1 MSTLTID
8 RRAFLKLSAAA
19 AAVSGLT
26 LASAGAKAAPVQTK
40 ARIVIAGAG
49 AAGIAM
55 ASQLSQRLSGAA
67 ITVIDRKATHW
78 FQPGFT
84 LVAAGIWDPAKVQ
97 VANAA
102 YMPDG
107 VEWVREEVAVIA
119 PENNSVTTSGGR
131 TIAYDYLIVAT
142 GLVLDYGRVEGM
154 ERGLIGK
161 HGIASIYAGPDAAR
175 ASFEVMEDF
184 IGTGGQGVFVRPKT
198 EMKCAGAPL
207 KFTFITEDRARI
219 RGRREAVT
227 LHYYAPFTNLF
238 SVAPVHAKVEQLFT
252 ERDIAFT
259 YKHTLRAIDPGRQV
273 ATFET
278 PEGTT
283 EVDWDMLHLVPP
295 MRAPDAVLNSALPWQ
310 DGPLAA
316 DGWVEVD
323 KARLQHTRFANVFAV
338 GDIAGVP
345 RGKTAASVKWQVPV
359 VAENLA
365 ALIAG
370 KEMTATYNG
379 YTSCPMVSGYGRAM
393 LVEFDY
399 EGNLTPSFPF
409 IDPLKELWVSWT
421 IEEQALKPAY
431 LAMLRGHG

>member
-1 MSTLTID
+1 MTEMKID
-8 RRAFLKLSAAA
+8 RRAFLKLSAVAA
-19 AAVSGLT
+19 AATGLPLIVSG
-26 LASAGAKAAPVQTK
+26 AQAAPVQTK

-55 ASQLSQRLSGAA
+55 ASQLSRRLSGAT
-67 ITVIDRKATHW
+67 ITVVDPKATHW

-102 YMPDG
+102 YMPEG
-107 VEWVREEVAVIA
+107 VEWVRDEVAA
-119 PENNSVTTSGGR
+119 FSPESNALTTAGGQ

-142 GLVLDYGRVEGM
+142 GLVLDYARVEGM

-175 ASFEVMEDF
+175 ASFEVMEEF
-184 IGTGGQGVFVRPKT
+184 IGKGGEGVFVRPKT

-207 KFTFITEDRARI
+207 KFTFITEDRARL
-219 RGRREAVT
+219 RGRRDAVK

-238 SVAPVHAKVEQLFT
+238 SVAPVHAKVAELFT

-259 YKHTLRAIDPGRQV
+259 YKHTLRAIDPGRKV

-283 EVDWDMLHLVPP
+283 DVGWDMLHLVPP

-323 KARLQHTRFANVFAV
+323 KSSLRHKRFGNVFAV

-359 VAENLA
+359 VAENLVS
-365 ALIAG
+365 LIAG
-370 KEMTATYNG
+370 KEMTAAYNG

>member
-1 MSTLTID
+1 MSKLTID
-8 RRAFLKLSAAA
+8 RRAFLKLSAVAA
-19 AAVSGLT
+19 AASGLPLVSG
-26 LASAGAKAAPVQTK
+26 AQAAPVQTK

-55 ASQLSQRLSGAA
+55 ASQVSRRLSGAT

-84 LVAAGIWDPAKVQ
+84 LVAAGIWDPAKVE

-102 YMPDG
+102 YMPQG
-107 VEWVREEVAVIA
+107 VEWVQEEVAA
-119 PENNSVTTSGGR
+119 FSPETNTVATSGGR

-142 GLVLDYGRVEGM
+142 GLMLDYGRIEGM

-161 HGIASIYAGPDAAR
+161 HGITSIYAGPEAAR
-175 ASFEVMEDF
+175 ASFEVMDAF
-184 IGTGGQGVFVRPKT
+184 VGTGGQGVFLRPQT

-207 KFTFITEDRARI
+207 KFTFLAEDRARL
-219 RGRREAVT
+219 RGRRDAVT
-227 LHYYAPFTNLF
+227 LHYYTPFTNLF
-238 SVAPVHAKVEQLFT
+238 SVAPVHTKVEQLFT
-252 ERDIAFT
+252 ERDVAFS
-259 YKHTLRAIDPGRQV
+259 YKHTLRAIDPGRKI

-278 PEGTT
+278 PEGMK
-283 EVDWDMLHLVPP
+283 EVGWDLLHLVPP
-295 MRAPDAVLNSALPWQ
+295 MRAPDAVRNSALPWQ

-323 KARLQHTRFANVFAV
+323 KASLRHKRFANVFAV

-359 VAENLA
+359 VAENLT
-365 ALIAG
+365 ALISG
-370 KEMTATYNG
+370 KEMSASFNG

-393 LVEFDY
+393 LIEFDY
-399 EGNLTPSFPF
+399 DGNLTPSFPF